1 MPILMYHCREFGVNL
16 EIEETI
22 IKKMILESMTHYPNE
37 FGGILLGRYSDDFN
51 TAILTDIII
60 PTEYDNSRSRFA
72 RGNAGIEERLKAEF
86 KKKPSIIY
94 LGEWHTHPDS
104 TPNPSQ
110 TDINTLRSLSEANTV
125 LIENPIMLIIG
136 LTKTQSNHNFYT
148 IKNKNIL
155 SYE

>member
-1 MPILMYHCREFGVNL
+1 MSLLKHHCKDFGVKL

-22 IKKMILESMTHYPNE
+22 IEKMILESRAHYPKE

-51 TAILTDIII
+51 TAIVTDIMLPI
-60 PTEYDNSRSRFA
+60 EYDNSRNHFR
-72 RGNAGIEERLKAEF
+72 RGSAGVKERLDFEF
-86 KKKPSIIY
+86 NKSPSIIY

-110 TDINTLRSLSEANTV
+110 IDIKTLRALSEANTV

-136 LTKTQSNHNFYT
+136 LTMTQSNHIFHT
-148 IKNKNIL
+148 IKNTNIL
-155 SYE
+155 TYE